1 MEVETDESDVLGVE
15 TPYGLYTNRSLL
27 NLEFERLREVDEC
40 LFPLE
45 MDVLEPAGG
54 RILVEAEDKD
64 LLLLVVCERKSL
76 HGERFSTNSA
86 VLGWR
91 IRCH

>member
-54 RILVEAEDKD
+54 RILVEAEDED
-64 LLLLVVCERKSL
+64 LLLLVV
-76 HGERFSTNSA
+76 
-86 VLGWR
+86 
-91 IRCH
+91 